1 MKITID
7 TTWFEGIKDMDV
19 SVRASMYEAVMDY
32 MSDKDPYLPNE
43 IAPIFYAMQPIFDAE
58 KFKRMRLAERSRENG
73 KMGGRKT
80 PKKNPTEPKKPSGFE
95 AYLQDEKFQ
104 GRCENLLRLDEWMK
118 KYTPYLYGHI
128 APLTNKE
135 FECLLKKYN
144 AEQIC
149 DTLLQI
155 ENRKDL
161 RKNYTSLYRTL
172 LNWMKT
178 NYGTGK
184 NNE

>member
-32 MSDKDPYLPNE
+32 ISDKDPYLPNE
-43 IAPIFYAMQPIFDAE
+43 IVPIFYAMQPIFDTE

-73 KMGGRKT
+73 MKGGRKAT
-80 PKKNPTEPKKPSGFE
+80 KPKKNLEEPKKPTRFE
-95 AYLQDEKFQ
+95 DYLKEEKYQ
-104 GRCENLLRLDEWMK
+104 GRSDNLLKLDEWKRKYVPYIYNNIAPLSNREFEQLMK
-118 KYTPYLYGHI
+118 KYNI
-128 APLTNKE
+128 
-135 FECLLKKYN
+135 
-144 AEQIC
+144 EQIC

-161 RKNYTSLYRTL
+161 RKRYTNLYRTL
-172 LNWMKT
+172 LNWMK
-178 NYGTGK
+178 NDYG
-184 NNE
+184 NA

>member
-32 MSDKDPYLPNE
+32 ISDKDPYLPNE
-43 IAPIFYAMQPIFDAE
+43 IAPIFYAMQPIFDTE

-73 KMGGRKT
+73 MKGGRKAT
-80 PKKNPTEPKKPSGFE
+80 KKKNLEEPKKPTRFE
-95 AYLQDEKFQ
+95 DYLKEEKYQ
-104 GRCENLLRLDEWMK
+104 GRSDNLLKLDEWKKKYVPYIYNNIAPLSNREFEQLMK
-118 KYTPYLYGHI
+118 KYNI
-128 APLTNKE
+128 
-135 FECLLKKYN
+135 
-144 AEQIC
+144 EQIC

-161 RKNYTSLYRTL
+161 RKRYTNLYRTL
-172 LNWMKT
+172 LNWMK
-178 NYGTGK
+178 NDYG
-184 NNE
+184 NA